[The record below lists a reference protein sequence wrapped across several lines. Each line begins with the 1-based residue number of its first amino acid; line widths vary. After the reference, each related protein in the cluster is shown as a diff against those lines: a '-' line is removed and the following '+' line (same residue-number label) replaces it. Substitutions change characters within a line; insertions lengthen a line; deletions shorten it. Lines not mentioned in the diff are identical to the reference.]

1 MRQVQF
7 NLEYL
12 TTREST
18 QKGDPTPLSV
28 YALLFFFSKLLS
40 VFLLHQPLLY
50 FD

>member
-28 YALLFFFSKLLS
+28 YALLFFFFQVTKRIPSPPTSFVL
-40 VFLLHQPLLY
+40 
-50 FD
+50 